1 MTDRETAKE
10 QETRTLEE
18 SFQAL
23 EQVMAEMSK
32 EDVSLE
38 ESFSL
43 YHRGVKL
50 LQECNHKIDAV
61 EKKMLLL
68 DEEGEIHEF

>member
-1 MTDRETAKE
+1 MADRETAKE

-23 EQVMAEMSK
+23 EQIMSEMSK

-38 ESFSL
+38 ESFAL
-43 YHRGVKL
+43 YHQGVKL
-50 LQECNHKIDAV
+50 LQECNQKIDTV

-68 DEEGEIHEF
+68 DEVGEVHEF

>member
-23 EQVMAEMSK
+23 EQVLSEMSK

-38 ESFSL
+38 
-43 YHRGVKL
+43 
-50 LQECNHKIDAV
+50 
-61 EKKMLLL
+61 
-68 DEEGEIHEF
+68 